1 MATDLSYWS
10 DIYKTFKK
18 ESICLDIEVTDFG
31 GPISV
36 IGIYTP
42 KPGLIE
48 CQTFI
53 KGRNLNKENMQSF
66 FSNAKLL
73 ITFNGLAFDIP
84 KIKSELPGLI
94 PDNIKILDL
103 FLFAKALDM
112 PHSLRTL
119 ENTFG
124 IERLTKDSEKKRV
137 AVKLW
142 HQYMRGST
150 KALKK
155 LIDYNVQDTINLYF
169 LAEKLIALADSK
181 TTNSSG
187 KPSVNSQ
194 YKFVGRRP

>member
-1 MATDLSYWS
+1 MAANLSYWS
-10 DIYKTFKK
+10 NLYKTFKK

-31 GPISV
+31 GPISL

-53 KGRNLNKENMQSF
+53 KGRNLNKESMQTL

-84 KIKSELPGLI
+84 KIKSEFPGLI
-94 PDNIKILDL
+94 PDNLKILDL
-103 FLFAKALDM
+103 HLFAKALNM

-124 IERLTKDSEKKRV
+124 IERLTKDSERKGI
-137 AVKLW
+137 AIKLW
-142 HQYMRGST
+142 NQHLREST
-150 KALKK
+150 A
-155 LIDYNVQDTINLYF
+155 
-169 LAEKLIALADSK
+169 S
-181 TTNSSG
+181 
-187 KPSVNSQ
+187 
-194 YKFVGRRP
+194 